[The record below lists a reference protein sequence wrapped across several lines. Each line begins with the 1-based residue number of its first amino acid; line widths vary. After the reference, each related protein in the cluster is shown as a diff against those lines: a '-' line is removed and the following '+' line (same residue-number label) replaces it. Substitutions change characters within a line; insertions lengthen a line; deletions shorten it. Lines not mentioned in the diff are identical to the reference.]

1 MKLTQSLRTA
11 AALLLLVSLVSAQGL
26 PFRKLEILANFSRP
40 SKVIKQGKNSHLKD
54 IYSLD
59 ALTGIA
65 YTEDTLFR
73 TDDGGRTWREIDL
86 GLGGSET
93 ISTVRILGYS
103 DAFAVVKD
111 NDLPSVSLAKTIDG
125 GSNWER
131 WPIYLRPDDLA
142 EADLDGA
149 DIDKVTLESGRS
161 FLALNLSLASSSNFF
176 RSTNYISDD
185 DGRTWSFSYSSS
197 MLRRFDKAV
206 ERQSG
211 GWTLTNEGSCA
222 GFKIGCVQETK
233 IISGGAEITP
243 PQIKE
248 LARQERE
255 KAKAEIARSAET
267 LGGSTRFSLNR
278 GFDKCDTASVSQM
291 KAWWDNSPFYD
302 VNIYMSGRNRACSA
316 QANLSAS
323 WVDQVTAMGWGLIP
337 TVVGYQSPC
346 TASTTTAKLSF
357 DPATAESQGRGEAD
371 IAVAA
376 AVNLGLAAGSI
387 LYYDMERY
395 DETVSTPGCRTATT
409 AFLKGW
415 TDRLKELGYKSGT
428 YGSPKNAQE
437 DWATL
442 PPASRMD
449 AIWMARW
456 DNVPSVWNYV
466 SFPTFPTDVWTDHQR
481 IKQWQAP
488 HNETWGG
495 VTFNIDGN
503 ISDAPVAGPVIPRN
517 KVADFDGD
525 GKTDISVFRPDTGEW
540 FIAGS
545 LGPTY
550 QVYQFGTSTDMLAPG
565 DYDGDGKTD
574 LAIFRPSEAT
584 WYFRTKGGQFS
595 SKAFGAAGDIPVPAD
610 YNGDGK
616 TDVAVFRPS
625 NATWYIAGSDSMGS
639 FTVIQFGADGD
650 KPVRGDYDGD
660 GKDDI
665 AVWRP
670 SNGFWYVLASSGRY
684 FGGQWGIATDKP
696 VQGDYDGDGKTDFA
710 IVRGHTL
717 FINSSQEGFRIA
729 DFGADTDIPVPGD
742 YDGDGRSDLGVFRPS
757 NGTWYTLQSS
767 GAYRVYGFGTQ
778 NDKPIP
784 AAYLPQ

>member
-1 MKLTQSLRTA
+1 MNTIPSLRTVA
-11 AALLLLVSLVSAQGL
+11 AMLFLVSLVSAQGL
-26 PFRKLEILANFSRP
+26 SFRKLEILASFSRP
-40 SKVIKQGKNSHLKD
+40 TKIVNREKDSHIKD
-54 IYSLD
+54 IESLD
-59 ALTGIA
+59 ARHGFAFTG
-65 YTEDTLFR
+65 DTLFR
-73 TDDGGRTWREIDL
+73 TDDGGATWREVDL
-86 GLGGSET
+86 GLSGSET
-93 ISTVRILGYS
+93 ISTIFFSEFSEGL
-103 DAFAVVKD
+103 AVVKD
-111 NDLPSVSLAKTIDG
+111 NAVPGISLAKTTDG
-125 GSNWER
+125 GSSWQR
-131 WPIYLRPDDLA
+131 SPIALRPDDLA
-142 EADLDGA
+142 EADLDSA
-149 DIDKVTLESGRS
+149 RIDNVQLDSGRG
-161 FLALNLSLASSSNFF
+161 FLALSLDLASSSNFY
-176 RSTNYISDD
+176 RMSMYSSEDG
-185 DGRTWSFSYSSS
+185 GRTWSFSYGLSE
-197 MLRRFDKAV
+197 LRRSGKAI

-211 GWTLTNEGSCA
+211 DWVLTTEGSCA

-233 IISGGAEITP
+233 IFANGTEITP

-248 LARQERE
+248 LARQEKE
-255 KAKAEIARSAET
+255 EAEVEVARSAET

-291 KAWWDNSPFYD
+291 RSWWDNSPFYD
-302 VNIYMSGRNRACSA
+302 VNVYMSGRNRACSA
-316 QANLSAS
+316 QPNLSAS

-346 TASTTTAKLSF
+346 TASTTTAKLSY
-357 DPATAESQGRGEAD
+357 DPPTAETQGRGEAD

-395 DETVSTPGCRTATT
+395 DETAATTGCRTATT

-456 DNVPSVWNYV
+456 DNKATVWAYDT
-466 SFPTFPTDVWTDHQR
+466 FPNFPTDVWNDHQR
-481 IKQWQAP
+481 IKQWQGP

-495 VTFNIDGN
+495 VTFNIDGD
-503 ISDAPVAGPVIPRN
+503 ISDAPVAGPVIAKN

-550 QVYQFGTSTDMLAPG
+550 EVYQFGTATDILTPG

-574 LAIFRPSEAT
+574 LAIFRPGEGT

-625 NATWYIAGSDSMGS
+625 NATWYIAGSDSLGS

-660 GKDDI
+660 GKDDL

-717 FINSSQEGFRIA
+717 FINSSKEGFRIA

-742 YDGDGRSDLGVFRPS
+742 YDGDGRFDLGVFRPS

-784 AAYLPQ
+784 ATYLPQ